1 MTRIDERSL
10 SSHAYFYFNK
20 VYEKRI
26 IMKYEELVST
36 ILKNVGGK
44 ENINSLTHCITRLR
58 FKLKDESK
66 ANTEVL
72 KKTKGV
78 VTVVQSGGHYQ
89 VVIGNHVSEVYKD
102 FIEFAGIGEA
112 SQEEESTE
120 KKKPLDVFIDLV
132 SSIFTPIFP
141 ILIAASMIKGLL
153 ALITALSILDKASG
167 TYLILNTAGD
177 GLFYFFPLFLGYS
190 AGKKFKINPFVGM
203 GIGAALVYPTFAA
216 ASANAQPLYILFK
229 GSLIASPVYI
239 TFLGLPIVSM
249 TYTSSVIPI
258 IFACYLASKVQKL
271 VTKIIPLFL
280 RNLLV
285 PFFVLLL
292 TVPLTFFIV
301 GPITVWAGDLI
312 GQGLT
317 KVYELNPIIAGG
329 LIGGFW
335 PVFIMFG
342 LHWGFVPIA
351 LNNYATLGYDVIM
364 MAGLTTPLATAGATL
379 AILLK
384 SKDKTVKENAFPA
397 FVTAIFGITEPAIYG
412 FTLPRK
418 KPFYAT
424 MISVG
429 IGGIIMGI
437 FKTKVFINGGAGV
450 FAIPRFID
458 PKTGFS
464 NSFIGFLVAS
474 TVAFICAF
482 IITSIWNKEEIS
494 EEEKEIEEVANVELE
509 EIFSPL
515 VGEVVSLSELKDEA
529 FASELLGKGVAV
541 KPTKGVITAPSNA
554 TVSAIFPTN
563 HAIGLVL
570 DNGVELLIHVGMDTV
585 NLGGKHFE
593 SYVKQ
598 DDKVQKG
605 DKLISFDIEKIK
617 ADGYDVTTPVVV
629 TNTKSYLDVLETSE
643 KYVDNN
649 KVILT
654 IAK

>member
-1 MTRIDERSL
+1 M
-10 SSHAYFYFNK
+10 
-20 VYEKRI
+20 
-26 IMKYEELVST
+26 
-36 ILKNVGGK
+36 
-44 ENINSLTHCITRLR
+44 
-58 FKLKDESK
+58 
-66 ANTEVL
+66 
-72 KKTKGV
+72 
-78 VTVVQSGGHYQ
+78 
-89 VVIGNHVSEVYKD
+89 
-102 FIEFAGIGEA
+102 
-112 SQEEESTE
+112 
-120 KKKPLDVFIDLV
+120 
-132 SSIFTPIFP
+132 
-141 ILIAASMIKGLL
+141 
-153 ALITALSILDKASG
+153 
-167 TYLILNTAGD
+167 
-177 GLFYFFPLFLGYS
+177 
-190 AGKKFKINPFVGM
+190 
-203 GIGAALVYPTFAA
+203 
-216 ASANAQPLYILFK
+216 
-229 GSLIASPVYI
+229 
-239 TFLGLPIVSM
+239 
-249 TYTSSVIPI
+249 
-258 IFACYLASKVQKL
+258 
-271 VTKIIPLFL
+271 
-280 RNLLV
+280 
-285 PFFVLLL
+285 
-292 TVPLTFFIV
+292 
-301 GPITVWAGDLI
+301 
-312 GQGLT
+312 
-317 KVYELNPIIAGG
+317 
-329 LIGGFW
+329 
-335 PVFIMFG
+335 
-342 LHWGFVPIA
+342 
-351 LNNYATLGYDVIM
+351 
-364 MAGLTTPLATAGATL
+364 
-379 AILLK
+379 
-384 SKDKTVKENAFPA
+384 
-397 FVTAIFGITEPAIYG
+397 TAIFGITEPAIYG

-437 FKTKVFINGGAGV
+437 FKTKVFINGGTGV